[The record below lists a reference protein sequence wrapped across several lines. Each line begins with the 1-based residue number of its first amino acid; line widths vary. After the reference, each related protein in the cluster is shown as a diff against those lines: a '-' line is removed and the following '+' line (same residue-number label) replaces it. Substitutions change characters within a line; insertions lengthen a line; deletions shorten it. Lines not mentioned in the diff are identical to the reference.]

1 MTNAEREN
9 WLASIQ
15 STAEELAE
23 LTADTGIDYTA
34 WILGQHGAESIEDL
48 RDCELETVFNELFTE
63 VENAR

>member
-1 MTNAEREN
+1 MSSTEREN

-23 LTADTGIDYTA
+23 LTSDTGVDCLA
-34 WILGQHGAESIEDL
+34 WILEQHGAKSIEDL
-48 RDCELETVFNELFTE
+48 RDCELESVFNELFTE